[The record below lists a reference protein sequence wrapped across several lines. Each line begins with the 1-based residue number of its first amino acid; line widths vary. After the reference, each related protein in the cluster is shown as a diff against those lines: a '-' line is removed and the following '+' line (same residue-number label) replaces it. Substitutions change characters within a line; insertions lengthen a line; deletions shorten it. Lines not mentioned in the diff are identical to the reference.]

1 MDRTSSFPSRQ
12 EVVQALSA
20 FAERGHVQ
28 VRYNC
33 RWEGTRRSD
42 EGFILA
48 TSDGE
53 YHARVVVLAIGMAE
67 PWKPLIPG
75 IESAPHYVDIKPVQ
89 AYADQRVFII
99 GKRNSGF
106 ELADGLL
113 PWARQLILASPRPP
127 LLSVLSAGAGVR
139 ARYIV
144 PYEDYVIGGGV
155 FILDAA
161 IEKVERLGSGWRVFT
176 SGTLTGS
183 RSFLVDEVIAA
194 TGFASPLGDL
204 PALGV
209 ATFSQGRL
217 PRMNAFWESTTVPG
231 IFFAGT
237 ITQGGVGLRKFGA
250 ASNSAAVGG
259 FRHNA
264 RVLAVYLAQKFGI
277 DVPRPHLE
285 SDRIVP
291 YLLSEA
297 THASELLNQKAYLAR
312 VVSFDRSRGII
323 DEGILPL
330 AHFVDTPGVDGIA
343 MSVETDKEGRH
354 HPVVY
359 LRQGGHT
366 TEHPLPP
373 HPLQDFEGTEHTEQL
388 TALLASVLPR

>member
-1 MDRTSSFPSRQ
+1 
-12 EVVQALSA
+12 
-20 FAERGHVQ
+20 
-28 VRYNC
+28 
-33 RWEGTRRSD
+33 
-42 EGFILA
+42 
-48 TSDGE
+48 
-53 YHARVVVLAIGMAE
+53 
-67 PWKPLIPG
+67 
-75 IESAPHYVDIKPVQ
+75 
-89 AYADQRVFII
+89 VFII

-113 PWARQLILASPRPP
+113 PWAHQIILASPRAP

-139 ARYIV
+139 ARYLV

-161 IEKVERLGSGWRVFT
+161 IEKVERLGAGWRVFT

-194 TGFASPLGDL
+194 TGFGSPLGDL
-204 PALGV
+204 IALGV

-231 IFFAGT
+231 IYFAGT

-250 ASNSAAVGG
+250 AGNSAAVGG

-264 RVLAVYLAQKFGI
+264 QVLAAHLAQKFGV
-277 DVPRPHLE
+277 DVPRPHLAA
-285 SDRIVP
+285 DRVVP

-297 THASELLNQKAYLAR
+297 THASELLSQKAYLVR

-330 AHFVDTPGVDGIA
+330 GYFVDSPGADGVAI
-343 MSVETDKEGRH
+343 SVETDKDGRH
-354 HPVVY
+354 HPVAY
-359 LRQGGHT
+359 LRQGGQT

-373 HPLQDFEGTEHTEQL
+373 HPLQDFEGTEHSEL
-388 TALLASVLPR
+388 LAALLASVLSK